1 MAHAAGMAAED
12 QVEAHYMR
20 SGRTVAARRWRG
32 KAGEIDL
39 ILRDGSGLIFVEVK
53 RAKTHRLAAER
64 LSTRQIQRIRAAASE
79 FVAAEPAGQ
88 DSEMRFDVALLDAA
102 GQIEIVENA
111 LGP

>member
-1 MAHAAGMAAED
+1 MAAEE
-12 QVEAHYMR
+12 QVEAQYVR
-20 SGRTVAARRWRG
+20 SGRKVAARRWRG

-53 RAKTHRLAAER
+53 RAQTHSLAAER
-64 LSTRQIQRIRAAASE
+64 LSARQINRIRAAASE

-88 DSEMRFDVALLDAA
+88 DSEMRFDVALIDGQ